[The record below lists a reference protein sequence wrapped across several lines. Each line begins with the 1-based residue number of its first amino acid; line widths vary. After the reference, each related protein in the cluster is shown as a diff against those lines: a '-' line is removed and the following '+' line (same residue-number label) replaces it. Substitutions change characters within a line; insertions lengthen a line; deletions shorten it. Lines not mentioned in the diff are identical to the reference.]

1 MRQQGFRSD
10 QIVEDHLIRSGS
22 KKVEK
27 PEPLDSNNSGIKP
40 RWPVSQ
46 NIMRKHTEIYVF
58 KLFPMRAESAL
69 WSDLLASLAT
79 TTASIVFRLG
89 WKEKSCYCI
98 CIPLKHKLKSTK
110 LFKFCSKFL
119 NKTKK
124 PHRNSSMQLY
134 FLDPSSCGN
143 PCGLTSDLL
152 RSHVS
157 PELNVPHK
165 DHFFCWCLLITI
177 LQQLGVTLPPIADAA
192 NRNTALIKVYRS
204 ENRSAAS

>member
-124 PHRNSSMQLY
+124 KTTGTHPCNCTSWTPH
-134 FLDPSSCGN
+134 
-143 PCGLTSDLL
+143 
-152 RSHVS
+152 HV
-157 PELNVPHK
+157 
-165 DHFFCWCLLITI
+165 
-177 LQQLGVTLPPIADAA
+177 VTPVDWLVICSVHTCHQ
-192 NRNTALIKVYRS
+192 N
-204 ENRSAAS
+204 